1 MSSYLQIDGDPTKWW
16 PTQPFQASQLTG
28 QPLSIPVNAPAQATL
43 VLSGKSASVAVFEL
57 SSGQPGP
64 TVEPQAPSIYVPTA
78 NGLST
83 GHVGYELPANAN
95 LTNLAS
101 QIVAAMRSGH
111 NQTITLSGGGTLV
124 LNGATLSFVV
134 LCQAIV
140 LGIGGSMPHD

>member
-1 MSSYLQIDGDPTKWW
+1 MSAYIQIEGDPTRWW

-43 VLSGKSASVAVFEL
+43 VVSGKAGSVAVFEVPA
-57 SSGQPGP
+57 GQPGP
-64 TVEPQAPSIYVPTA
+64 TIEPQVPSIYVPTA
-78 NGLST
+78 TGLAT
-83 GHVGYELPANAN
+83 GHVGYALPANAN
-95 LTNLAS
+95 LTDLAN
-101 QIVAAMRSGH
+101 QIVATMRSGH
-111 NQTITLSGGGTLV
+111 NQAITLSGGGTLV